1 MARSTSVPGRQNE
14 TLRKVRAVAAFREA
28 ALDNSVIVPTRG
40 RSLTPN
46 AQYRYPARFSPR
58 FAAAA
63 IQLVT
68 EPGGLVIDPFMGS
81 GTTVI
86 EAMRHGR
93 RAVGMDISPIS
104 HFLAR
109 TTSAAYSDS
118 DLEAVRS
125 WFIGQ
130 VSDFRGLK
138 RAPAL
143 SEACPRT
150 NLDMRRNWRLV
161 AVIDGIVAQA
171 VQLSSGQQDLA
182 RLAVLRSSQWAFDHR
197 RVTPSLS
204 GFLDHLEATM
214 NDLVITMLG
223 LRELVREEWG
233 ADYKVGNHRVFRAES
248 TAGLRE
254 WRSTSQELGDA
265 IVTSP
270 PYPGVHMLYGRW
282 QVRGRRETSLPLWIV
297 GAADDLREGEYTLHA
312 RREATNRTYFEL
324 LECVMREAR
333 ESIRDGAW
341 AVHMVGFKDPHAQ
354 LPMYLR
360 ILRKS
365 GFDEVKSRRLAT
377 RADGRLW
384 RHVPGRR
391 WYAGMNGSGS
401 ATRQE
406 VVLLFRAR

>member
-1 MARSTSVPGRQNE
+1 MLARSTSVPGRQNE

-143 SEACPRT
+143 LEACPRT

-182 RLAVLRSSQWAFDHR
+182 RLAVLRSSQWACTCQPYAPHSKPTSHAMSDPPR
-197 RVTPSLS
+197 T
-204 GFLDHLEATM
+204 
-214 NDLVITMLG
+214 
-223 LRELVREEWG
+223 LR
-233 ADYKVGNHRVFRAES
+233 
-248 TAGLRE
+248 
-254 WRSTSQELGDA
+254 RSTQHDDQQAAAEVPRNSGQPPLQCHTQ
-265 IVTSP
+265 VTR
-270 PYPGVHMLYGRW
+270 VIH
-282 QVRGRRETSLPLWIV
+282 VTCV
-297 GAADDLREGEYTLHA
+297 ADVAGAS
-312 RREATNRTYFEL
+312 
-324 LECVMREAR
+324 V
-333 ESIRDGAW
+333 
-341 AVHMVGFKDPHAQ
+341 
-354 LPMYLR
+354 
-360 ILRKS
+360 
-365 GFDEVKSRRLAT
+365 
-377 RADGRLW
+377 
-384 RHVPGRR
+384 
-391 WYAGMNGSGS
+391 SGS
-401 ATRQE
+401 E
-406 VVLLFRAR
+406 SGS